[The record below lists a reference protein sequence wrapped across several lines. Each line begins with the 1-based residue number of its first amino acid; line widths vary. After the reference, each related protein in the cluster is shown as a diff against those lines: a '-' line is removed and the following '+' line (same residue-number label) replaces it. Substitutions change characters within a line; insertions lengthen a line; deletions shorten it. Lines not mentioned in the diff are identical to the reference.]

1 MSENNPPF
9 SISDNMLILVSNIME
24 KVGKLDNYNNFNK
37 MPILRKNSRIRSIQS
52 SLSIE
57 ANSLS
62 LTQVKDVIAG
72 RYVVGE
78 QKEIQEVKNAYNAYE
93 EIDNIN
99 PYSIEELKR
108 IHGIMTYL
116 TVEDSGNFRNNA
128 EGVFD
133 GDVCV
138 FMAPSEKIVPELMEN
153 LYQWLNK
160 KKDEIHPLILSS
172 IFHYEFLFIHPF
184 SDGNGRMARLWQNVI
199 LSKWKELFK
208 YVPLESQIKN
218 YQEEYYSVISKCHI
232 NGDSNLFIEF
242 ILKMIDETLIEL
254 LSSAE
259 KEIEHTNSYV
269 NKVLEV
275 METDIGLSAYEI
287 MDRLE
292 LKSKETFRKN
302 YIDPAIDAGLVK
314 LTIPDKPTSKNQKY
328 YKI

>member
-1 MSENNPPF
+1 MNENNPPF
-9 SISDNMLILVSNIME
+9 SISDNMLNLVSNIME

-62 LTQVKDVIAG
+62 INQVKDVIAG

-99 PYSIEELKR
+99 PYSAQELKR

-116 TVEDSGNFRNNA
+116 TAEDSGDFRNNA

-133 GDVCV
+133 GEVCI
-138 FMAPSEKIVPELMEN
+138 FMAPSEKIVPELMDN
-153 LYQWLNK
+153 LYKWLNE

-208 YVPLESQIKN
+208 YVPLESQIKK
-218 YQEEYYSVISKCHI
+218 YQEEYYSVISKCHVM
-232 NGDSNLFIEF
+232 GDSNLFIEF
-242 ILKMIDETLIEL
+242 MLKMIDETLIEL
-254 LSSAE
+254 LSTAE
-259 KEIEHTNSYV
+259 KEIKHTNTYV

-287 MDRLE
+287 MDRLD

-302 YIDPAIDAGLVK
+302 YIDPAIEAGLVK